1 MKRKEKT
8 KKDCQNDRVPSLTLF
23 YLHVV
28 SYINLFVLFYF
39 IIFLHALF
47 FSVCPNKLSWL
58 NVKKCCMLMYLK
70 FICRLWLQPWHF
82 FLDMMK
88 KTKIKKT
95 VIVIKRLAKSLHLLF
110 VCVSFPWWIKFCNWK
125 DTTATPAAPILQ
137 CLIACKT
144 EYCKKT
150 SCNWDHQPENVP
162 WVVLNFFY
170 DHLFKV
176 AKWNLGWLKLSAD
189 WPDFS
194 LIGDL

>member
-39 IIFLHALF
+39 IIFLHSLF

-58 NVKKCCMLMYLK
+58 NVKKLCVLMYLK
-70 FICRLWLQPWHF
+70 FICRLWLQLWHF

-144 EYCKKT
+144 EFTVKNLPVT
-150 SCNWDHQPENVP
+150 GIINQRTP

-176 AKWNLGWLKLSAD
+176 AKWSLGWLKLSAD
-189 WPDFS
+189 WPDVS

>member
-8 KKDCQNDRVPSLTLF
+8 NKDCQNDRVPSLTLF

-39 IIFLHALF
+39 IIFLHSLF

-58 NVKKCCMLMYLK
+58 NVKKRCMLMYLK

-137 CLIACKT
+137 CLIACET

-150 SCNWDHQPENVP
+150 SCNWDHQPENT
-162 WVVLNFFY
+162 LSCFE
-170 DHLFKV
+170 LF
-176 AKWNLGWLKLSAD
+176 L
-189 WPDFS
+189 WPSFQS
-194 LIGDL
+194 G